1 MPIDWRGMEAKWQEK
16 WRVERVSESDPDPS
30 KPKFF
35 LTVAYPYPNSPQHV
49 GHARTYTL
57 TDVYARYKRMR
68 GFNVLLPMGFHY
80 TGTPILAMS
89 KRVRAGDADLVDEFV
104 NVYKVPRDVVST
116 FTEPIRI
123 ARYFHDELKRGMIEI
138 GYSIDWRREFT
149 TMDPPYNRFI
159 EWQFER
165 LREKGLITRGSHPV
179 GWCPSCGNPVGQHDT
194 KGDVEPEIGEFTLL
208 KFELEP
214 GRYLP
219 AGTLRPETVF
229 GVTNMW
235 VRPDAE
241 YAVARV
247 DGEEWIVSRQC
258 TEKVRLLG
266 RKVEVEGSIEG
277 RNLVGRFVRNL
288 VTGDRVIILPASFV
302 DLGNATGVVT
312 SVPAHAPYDYV
323 ALREL
328 ASNAD
333 ELLKYGLTPESVSSI
348 KPIPL
353 ISVAEYTGIPAEDV
367 VKRMGI
373 RKQDDRRLEE
383 ATKEV
388 YAREFHTGVMK
399 ENTGKYAGMR
409 VSEAKDKLTRDLI
422 AEGKAEGFFEILN
435 RPVVCRCGAEC
446 VVKIFEDQW
455 FINYGDPA
463 WKALAHECLN
473 AMSVLPDEIR
483 EEFDHVVD
491 WLREKACARKAG
503 LGTILPWDKAWI
515 IESLSDSVIYMAYY
529 IVSRYVN
536 QFGVKASH
544 LTDEVLDYVLLGV
557 GSAGDVGR
565 KAGLDEA
572 LLRRMREEF
581 SYFYPLD
588 SRHSGRDLVP
598 NHLTYFIF
606 NHVAIFPRELWP
618 RQIVVNGS
626 VLMEGK
632 KMSKSMGNII
642 PLRDAIRMY
651 GADPVRFAVLAQA
664 ELLQDTDFSPT
675 LAKSTGDR
683 LERFLAQVRSITAT
697 ESEAPSERK
706 QMDRWMI
713 SRLQRIIAATTE
725 SMESLRVREAVY
737 NAFYLL
743 SQDVQWYMR
752 RSRTSSSEGGMKR
765 TLDEVLDAWVRLL
778 VPFIPHVA
786 EEAWSAM
793 GRAELVSAASW
804 PEPDTGKIDETAESD
819 EEYFKAVFEDTQRIQ
834 QVTGMRPKRIV
845 YYTAPA
851 WKWKAY
857 LKILEMSEKGRLDVG
872 TVMRELMS
880 DPALRRFGGAVQKFV
895 QKAVQDATQAASEI
909 RRNRTSRGVV
919 DDHALLREASPFIS
933 REFEATVEVC
943 AADAADRYDPKGRSE
958 MAEPYRPAIYME

>member
-1 MPIDWRGMEAKWQEK
+1 MEAKWQER
-16 WRVERVSESDPDPS
+16 WRIERVSETNPDPS

-68 GFNVLLPMGFHY
+68 GFNVLFPMGFHY

-89 KRVRAGDADLVDEFV
+89 KRVRSGDADLVEEFV
-104 NVYKVPRDVVST
+104 NIYKVPREIVGT
-116 FTEPIRI
+116 FVEPIRI
-123 ARYFHDELKRGMIEI
+123 ARYFHEELKRGMVEM

-149 TMDPPYNRFI
+149 TVDAPYNRFI

-214 GRYLP
+214 GTYLP

-241 YAVARV
+241 YVVARV
-247 DGEEWIVSRQC
+247 DEEKWIISGQC
-258 TEKVRLLG
+258 AEKIRLLG
-266 RKVEVEGSIEG
+266 RRVEVESSIPG
-277 RNLVGRFVRNL
+277 RALIGRFVKNL
-288 VTGDRVIILPASFV
+288 VTGDMVIILPASFV
-302 DLGNATGVVT
+302 DLGNATGIVT
-312 SVPAHAPYDYV
+312 SVPAHAPYDYA

-328 ASNAD
+328 AGMEV
-333 ELLKYGLTPESVSSI
+333 ELRKYGLSPEAVSKI
-348 KPIPL
+348 KLIPL
-353 ISVAEYTGIPAEDV
+353 ISAPEYSEIPAEDV
-367 VKRMGI
+367 VRRMGI
-373 RKQDDRRLEE
+373 RGQDDRRLEE

-388 YAREFHTGVMK
+388 YAREFHRGVMRD
-399 ENTGKYAGMR
+399 NTGKYAGMS
-409 VSEAKDKLTRDLI
+409 VSEAKDRVRKDLI
-422 AEGKAEGFFEILN
+422 SEGKAEGFFEILN

-463 WKALAHECLN
+463 WKRLAHECLN
-473 AMSVLPDEIR
+473 SMGVLPDEIR
-483 EEFDHVVD
+483 EEFDHVID

-503 LGTILPWDKAWI
+503 LGTNLPWDKAWI

-529 IVSRYVN
+529 IISRYAN
-536 QFGVKASH
+536 QSGVQASQ
-544 LTDEVLDYVLLGV
+544 LTDEVFDHVLLGL
-557 GSAGDVGR
+557 GSSGEVAK
-565 KAGLDEA
+565 KAGMDEA
-572 LLRRMREEF
+572 LLRKMREEF

-598 NHLTYFIF
+598 NHLTFFIF

-618 RQIVVNGS
+618 RQVVVNGS

-642 PLRDAIRMY
+642 PLRDAVRTY
-651 GADPVRFAVLAQA
+651 GADPVRFAVLATA
-664 ELLQDTDFSPT
+664 ELLQDTDFSPA

-683 LERFLAQVRSITAT
+683 LERFLAQVRSIAAM
-697 ESEAPSERK
+697 EGMSSGEPR
-706 QMDRWMI
+706 QIDRWMI
-713 SRLQRIIAATTE
+713 SRLQRVIGAATE
-725 SMESLRVREAVY
+725 SMEILRVREAIY

-752 RSRTSSSEGGMKR
+752 RSRAPGSEGFMKQ

-778 VPFIPHVA
+778 APFIPHVA

-793 GRAELVSAASW
+793 GHTKLVCEAPW
-804 PEPDTGKIDETAESD
+804 PKPDEKKIDEKAESG
-819 EEYFKAVFEDTQRIQ
+819 EEYLRAVFEDTQRIL
-834 QVTGMRPKRIV
+834 QVTGIKPKRMV

-851 WKWKAY
+851 WKWKVY
-857 LKILEMSEKGRLDVG
+857 LRVIEATETGRADVG
-872 TVMRELMS
+872 ALMRELMR
-880 DPALRRFGGAVQKFV
+880 DPALRQRGELVQRFV
-895 QKAVQDATQAASEI
+895 QKAVQDVLQAASEI
-909 RRNRTSRGVV
+909 RRRRVGLGIV
-919 DDHALLREASPFIS
+919 DDSALLKEAASFIS
-933 REFEATVEVC
+933 QEFEAKVEVYS
-943 AADAADRYDPKGRSE
+943 AEDTNRYDPKKRSE
-958 MAEPYRPAIYME
+958 LAEPYRPAIYVE